1 MSSHERPNADLVYLD
16 AVRTVLEK
24 GTEKG
29 DRTGTGTISKHGL
42 MAEYEIG
49 DTFPALTTKRLAFN
63 QVKTEALWLLSG
75 ESNIQPLVQNGN
87 NIWNEWPYRHY
98 VETTTGIEVTKEYT
112 KTPEWRDGMKAYAGR
127 IATDDAFA
135 AEWGDLGPVYG
146 RQWRHWKTPEGEEI
160 DQVQNAI
167 DLLKKDPE
175 SRRIIITAW
184 NPGDTEQMAKAG
196 LPPCHMTYQFLA
208 NKSTGKLDTVLDQ
221 RSADMFLGVPFN
233 IASYALIGNMMAR
246 EVDMEPGTFVHM
258 MHDAHIYLNHVAQI
272 REQLLRT
279 PLTPPTLW
287 LNEDVSSLF
296 DYKPDDIR
304 LVGYESHPAIK
315 GEVAV

>member
-1 MSSHERPNADLVYLD
+1 MSKYELGNADEVYLN
-16 AVRTVLEK
+16 AVQTVLVR
-24 GTEKG
+24 GVEKG

-42 MAEYEIG
+42 MAEYEMG
-49 DTFPALTTKRLAFN
+49 ESFPALTTKRLAFN

-75 ESNIQPLVQNGN
+75 ESNIQPLVQSGN

-98 VETTTGIEVTKEYT
+98 VETTTGTKVSKEYT
-112 KTPEWRDGMKAYAGR
+112 QSDEWREGMKEYAGR

-146 RQWRHWKTPEGEEI
+146 RQWRHWKTPDGREI
-160 DQVQNAI
+160 DQVQDAI
-167 DLLKKDPE
+167 DLLKQDPE
-175 SRRIIITAW
+175 SRRIIVTAW
-184 NPGDTEQMAKAG
+184 NPADTQEMAKAG

-208 NKSTGKLDTVLDQ
+208 NKSTGKLDIILDQ

-258 MHDAHIYLNHVAQI
+258 IHDAHIYLNHRAQV
-272 REQLLRT
+272 REQLQRD
-279 PLTPPTLW
+279 PYKPPKLW
-287 LNEDVSSLF
+287 LNPEVQSLF
-296 DYKPDDIR
+296 GYQPDDIK
-304 LVGYESHPAIK
+304 LVDYQYHPTIK
-315 GEVAV
+315 APVAV